1 MVFAISYNILDNA
14 RFTNCG
20 EGFLA
25 IPAGVRLDSGVSSLV
40 NEEVT
45 LLGKDLAASY
55 SVAFEQVL
63 AAVGRFLVKIQSGSP
78 RKTLIASLHVADV
91 SINIFM
97 AGLVMFEV
105 LLELEGLATV

>member
-63 AAVGRFLVKIQSGSP
+63 AAVGRFLVKNSYCILACCRRIYQHFYGWS
-78 RKTLIASLHVADV
+78 RDV
-91 SINIFM
+91 
-97 AGLVMFEV
+97 
-105 LLELEGLATV
+105 